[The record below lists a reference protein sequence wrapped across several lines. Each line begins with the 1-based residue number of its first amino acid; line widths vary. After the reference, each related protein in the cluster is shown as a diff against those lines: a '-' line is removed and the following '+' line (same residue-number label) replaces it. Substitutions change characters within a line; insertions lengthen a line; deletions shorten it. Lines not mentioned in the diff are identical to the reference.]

1 MTVPSQY
8 EFASRDFTRFLVDA
22 REISGL
28 TSTHQAYTMVEGV
41 LRAFRRRLDVADALE
56 FANLLPPL
64 LRALFV
70 ADWDVDEASLVFEDR
85 TVMTREVQ
93 SLRHEH
99 NFAPDTSI
107 RDVAEALR
115 RNVDEAAFDR
125 LLARLPAGATDF
137 WRS

>member
-41 LRAFRRRLDVADALE
+41 LRAFRRRLDVADALQ
-56 FANLLPPL
+56 FANVLPPL
-64 LRALFV
+64 LRAIFV
-70 ADWDVDEASLVFEDR
+70 SDWDVGEPRLPFEDR
-85 TVMTREVQ
+85 TAMTRDVQ
-93 SLRHEH
+93 SLRPEH
-99 NFAPDTSI
+99 NFAPATSI

-115 RNVDEAAFDR
+115 RNVDEGTFDR
-125 LLARLPAGATDF
+125 LLARLPAGAAEF
-137 WRS
+137 WRA

>member
-41 LRAFRRRLDVADALE
+41 LRAFRRRLDVADALQ

-70 ADWDVDEASLVFEDR
+70 ADWDVGEARLVFEDR

-93 SLRHEH
+93 SLRPEH

-125 LLARLPAGATDF
+125 LLTRLPAGATDF